1 MNNQQRQMQL
11 MSYRL
16 GLNTLSEAL
25 ELAEKA
31 QDTEKVAEIL
41 DRIDKLVEKNESL
54 QDTVWIH

>member
-31 QDTEKVAEIL
+31 QDTKKIAEIL